1 MSTSLHSH
9 QYDIFR
15 TLLIAARQDSGLTQV
30 QIAASLNK
38 PQSFISK
45 YERGERRLD
54 FAEFM
59 ELASVLNID
68 TVAFIAAYQA
78 ALVTKAHVSRYA
90 HPK

>member
-30 QIAASLNK
+30 QIAASLRK

-68 TVAFIAAYQA
+68 IAAFIAAYQA
-78 ALVTKAHVSRYA
+78 ALITKAQVRRYA

>member
-1 MSTSLHSH
+1 M
-9 QYDIFR
+9 
-15 TLLIAARQDSGLTQV
+15 LLIAARQDSGLTQV
-30 QIAASLNK
+30 QIAASLHK

-68 TVAFIAAYQA
+68 TSAFIAAYQA
-78 ALVTKAHVSRYA
+78 ALVTKAHVRRYV

>member
-1 MSTSLHSH
+1 M
-9 QYDIFR
+9 
-15 TLLIAARQDSGLTQV
+15 LLIAARQDSGLTQV

-68 TVAFIAAYQA
+68 TSAFIAAYQIEIN
-78 ALVTKAHVSRYA
+78 AHAKVRRYA